1 MQKVKSIIA
10 SKKARIIAIMT
21 MVMSLMVVS
30 VSAEDTGSSVQ
41 TAVTGAL
48 STVQTDVMSMISAV
62 LPYALA
68 IVGAVL
74 VVTIGIKVFKR
85 ISGKG

>member
-1 MQKVKSIIA
+1 MKKFLARFGKAVPIA
-10 SKKARIIAIMT
+10 LIMT
-21 MVMSLMVVS
+21 MLLSFAAF
-30 VSAEDTGSSVQ
+30 AEGESSVQ
-41 TAVTGAL
+41 TVVTGAL
-48 STVQTDVMSMISAV
+48 STVQSDVMSMIGAV

>member
-1 MQKVKSIIA
+1 MKKFFAKHWKAAPVALIMALVLSI
-10 SKKARIIAIMT
+10 
-21 MVMSLMVVS
+21 
-30 VSAEDTGSSVQ
+30 SAFAEETVGSGVQ

-48 STVQTDVMSMISAV
+48 STVQSDVMSMISAV